1 MRDCCIVRPPL
12 HSGTV
17 MRRKIV
23 AGNWKMNG
31 SKDLSEK
38 LVGYVR
44 SEVGSLDNGVEVV
57 IIPPAL
63 YVGEV
68 LRLAQG
74 AVSVG
79 VQSVGRWQSGAYT
92 GEISAEMAKDA
103 GCRYVLVGHSE
114 RRQLF
119 GETDEQVAE
128 KVSLVL
134 ASGLTPIVC
143 VGESLEERESGQAEA
158 VVAGQV
164 RAGLSS
170 VARTA
175 GGTSAWQNIVV
186 AYEPVWAIGTG
197 KTATAD
203 DAQAMH
209 ASIRGVLKDMGA
221 PAEEISL
228 LYGGSVKAD
237 NAAALFSE
245 PDIDGGLIGGAS
257 LVAEDFVSICRYFPA
272 GA

>member
-1 MRDCCIVRPPL
+1 
-12 HSGTV
+12 

-44 SEVGSLDNGVEVV
+44 GEAGSLDNGVEVV

-63 YVGEV
+63 YVGDV
-68 LRLAQG
+68 LAQARG

-79 VQSVGRWQSGAYT
+79 VQNVGQWQSGAYT
-92 GEISAEMAKDA
+92 GEISPEMAKDA
-103 GCRYVLVGHSE
+103 GCHYVLVGHSE

-119 GETDEQVAE
+119 GETDELVAE
-128 KVSLVL
+128 KVSLVI
-134 ASGLTPIVC
+134 ASGLTAIVC
-143 VGESLEERESGQAEA
+143 VGETLAERDSGEAESVVADQVRKGLVAVEQAED
-158 VVAGQV
+158 AGK
-164 RAGLSS
+164 
-170 VARTA
+170 
-175 GGTSAWQNIVV
+175 AWKRIVV

-197 KTATAD
+197 KTATAE

-209 ASIRGVLKDMGA
+209 ASIRSVLKDMGA

-257 LVAEDFVSICRYFPA
+257 LVAEDFVSICRYVPA
-272 GA
+272 ST